1 MPRECGLGKSVRTRN
16 ITNVKSIYHR
26 VCYCGFGLEIQRCFF
41 RIKAL
46 AKLDG
51 QGQRPVWP
59 EAKNS
64 KFSLGNTVWENAPW
78 LLRVCARSHLFW
90 STFWN
95 FLKQTI
101 KQNKTMP
108 PFQKQARAVTVN
120 LSLPHSF
127 LPFSFLFLPHHCH
140 CSLMLSVNQSA
151 RSHWQSLASPSG
163 GSEGNLSPCFYQS
176 LVSSVYSQNGKWNVN
191 FPSI

>member
-1 MPRECGLGKSVRTRN
+1 MPRERGLGKSVRTRN

-59 EAKNS
+59 EVKNF
-64 KFSLGNTVWENAPW
+64 KFSSGNTVWENAPW
-78 LLRVCARSHLFW
+78 LLSVCVHFHLFW

-101 KQNKTMP
+101 KQNYA
-108 PFQKQARAVTVN
+108 FISEAGQSSHCC
-120 LSLPHSF
+120 LSLPPP
-127 LPFSFLFLPHHCH
+127 LPPFLFPLPLQTITAPW
-140 CSLMLSVNQSA
+140 CSQWISTP
-151 RSHWQSLASPSG
+151 RSHCQALASPSG
-163 GSEGNLSPCFYQS
+163 GSEGILSPCFYQS
-176 LVSSVYSQNGKWNVN
+176 LVSSV
-191 FPSI
+191 